1 MNNLLERLHASF
13 FFYILTSPE
22 QFLKIGLYLPS
33 AILIS
38 VALMIK
44 GLSTWVEAASTISD
58 AQEKATHIVK
68 TPRRRK
74 RPIVTAL
81 SIVIGTHVSGALL
94 FAIISSSWF
103 LGNYEVFIYSTPSDV
118 NANMDSSSF
127 FHPLSLP
134 HLQQYR
140 SYSLF
145 YPHTQGKIP
154 HQRSRFSRQLTYVLH
169 LR

>member
-44 GLSTWVEAASTISD
+44 GLSTWVEAASTIPD
-58 AQEKATHIVK
+58 VQEKATHIVK
-68 TPRRRK
+68 ASRRRK

-81 SIVIGTHVSGALL
+81 SIVIGTHVSGTIL
-94 FAIISSSWF
+94 FAIISSRWF
-103 LGNYEVFIYSTPSDV
+103 LENHEVISIQHLPTAMLTSILQDFFIRCLCYIYGSASPISCSTP
-118 NANMDSSSF
+118 ANKGRCRTNVRDS
-127 FHPLSLP
+127 
-134 HLQQYR
+134 
-140 SYSLF
+140 
-145 YPHTQGKIP
+145 QG
-154 HQRSRFSRQLTYVLH
+154 S
-169 LR
+169 